1 MMNFYILKK
10 KNFSLLM
17 TGKLL
22 SLVGTEM
29 QSFALS
35 LYVLKITGSA
45 TKFASVLAV
54 TIIPQIVLGPF
65 AGVLVDW
72 FNRKKM
78 IIYLD
83 LLNGL
88 ILLPYVY
95 IYYAYSSISLT
106 SIYILVIMLA
116 IISVFYN
123 PALNTIIPTI
133 IEKDYLVDANGIN
146 SLIMNI
152 GNIIAPLIA
161 GVLFGFYG
169 LSIILIIN
177 AFSFIMSA
185 VCEMFLNIPT
195 ANQKPESISLKVF
208 FNDFLEGLKF
218 IKNKDILLVIIILGA
233 LVNFAYSPI
242 FSVGITY
249 ISKQILKVTDYQYGI
264 LQSFFIISM
273 VFAPFLCSSVSKKL
287 TLGKILFFDIFIN
300 SILIAIMAL
309 FVDLRLIWGNFSSFI
324 SLLIIGFMIQLITGI
339 GNIALSTM
347 IQKEIPLNLLG
358 RINSAISM
366 GLMIAVPLGQIVFGV
381 LFDKLPAD
389 ICLIISAFILF
400 ISILLLRKKL
410 TSY

>member
-1 MMNFYILKK
+1 MNFYILKK

-195 ANQKPESISLKVF
+195 TNQKPESISLKVF

-273 VFAPFLCSSVSKKL
+273 MFAPFFCSSVSKKL

-358 RINSAISM
+358 RINSVISM

-381 LFDKLPAD
+381 LFDKLSAD

>member
-1 MMNFYILKK
+1 MNFYILKK

>member
-1 MMNFYILKK
+1 MNFYILKK

-195 ANQKPESISLKVF
+195 TNQKPESISLKVF

-273 VFAPFLCSSVSKKL
+273 MFAPFFCSSVSKKL

>member
-1 MMNFYILKK
+1 MNFYILKK

-106 SIYILVIMLA
+106 SIYILVIMH
-116 IISVFYN
+116 
-123 PALNTIIPTI
+123 
-133 IEKDYLVDANGIN
+133 
-146 SLIMNI
+146 I